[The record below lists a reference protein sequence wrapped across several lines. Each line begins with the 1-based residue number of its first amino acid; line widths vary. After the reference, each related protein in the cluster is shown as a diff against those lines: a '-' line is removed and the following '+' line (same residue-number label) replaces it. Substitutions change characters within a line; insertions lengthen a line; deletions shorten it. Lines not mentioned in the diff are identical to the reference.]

1 MKFLDGIRL
10 ALSQIWAQKLK
21 SFFALIGVFIGS
33 MFLVAVVSVIEGI
46 NKYMEE
52 DFARTIYGLNTITL
66 SRMPEVS
73 FENDPDQWEAWE
85 SRPRLR
91 YEDAEAISER
101 LGIPHL
107 IAVESSNG
115 AVVSSDDGIEVKNV
129 WISGVS
135 PNFFRIRNY
144 EVARGRLF
152 GPAEE
157 RVGARVIVLGSE
169 TAEALFG
176 DRDPIGRLVW
186 VENTFTAAG
195 MRVNRER
202 FSVIGVLEPQGNLF
216 GFSLDN
222 RAVAPSRSAIS
233 RMVNPAGIVDEILI
247 RTNDSERLDQA
258 GLEVE
263 AIMRS
268 RHGLRPSEENDFEVQ
283 TAEDS
288 MAFWTRIR
296 TILRVAF
303 PFLVGIA
310 FVVGG
315 MVIMNIMLVSVI
327 ERTREIGVR
336 LALGA
341 RKRDILIQVLVESAT
356 LSGLGAALGIAIGIA
371 LGKVVDALTPLPA
384 VIPMFWLLFAV
395 SSGVIIGILAGV
407 YPAMRAAKLDPV
419 VALRAE

>member
-1 MKFLDGIRL
+1 MTTLDGIRL
-10 ALSQIWAQKLK
+10 ALGQIWAQKLK

-52 DFARTIYGLNTITL
+52 DFAQTIYGLNTITI
-66 SRMPEVS
+66 SRLPEVS
-73 FENDPDQWEAWE
+73 FENDPDQWEAWRN
-85 SRPRLR
+85 RPRLR
-91 YEDAEAISER
+91 FEDADAIAAR
-101 LGIPHL
+101 LDMPAL

-115 AVVSSDDGIEVKNV
+115 STLTAEDGTTVRNV

-144 EVARGRLF
+144 EIERGRLF
-152 GPAEE
+152 GPAED

-169 TAEALFG
+169 SAEKLFG
-176 DRDPIGRLVW
+176 SRNPIGRV
-186 VENTFTAAG
+186 V
-195 MRVNRER
+195 RVGGREPFR
-202 FSVIGVLEPQGNLF
+202 VIGVLRKQGNLF

-222 RAVAPSRSAIS
+222 RAVAPARSAMA
-233 RMVNPAGIVDEILI
+233 RLVNPPDIVDNILV
-247 RTNDSERLDQA
+247 RTDDTELLDEA
-258 GLEVE
+258 ALEVE
-263 AIMRS
+263 AIMRA
-268 RHGLRPSEENDFEVQ
+268 RHGLRPAQENDFVVQ
-283 TAEDS
+283 TADEAMS
-288 MAFWTRIR
+288 FWTRIR
-296 TILRVAF
+296 TILRIAF

-341 RKRDILIQVLVESAT
+341 RQRDILVQVLVESAT
-356 LSGLGAALGIAIGIA
+356 LSGLGAALGIAIGIG
-371 LGKVVDALTPLPA
+371 LGKAVDALTPLPA
-384 VIPMFWLLFAV
+384 VIPMFWLIFAV
-395 SSGVIIGILAGV
+395 TSGVVIGILAGV
-407 YPAMRAAKLDPV
+407 YPAMRASRLDPV